1 MSLNVSAIGDG
12 KAQVLQPHSVRALL
26 ASLISA
32 SSMLGIALVAFLLM
46 QVSPKLGM
54 VISPPAL
61 LLHSKVPA
69 VLQTFLQ
76 PLDRTVLNAIG
87 IEAVMF
93 LHYLRSFIACFNA
106 LASSKPVS
114 NDWLNMLSWTNLST
128 KDVRLYWFYTAMTP
142 LTVAVVLYFLSRGLT
157 QAIQL
162 RRNALTAEVQV
173 LAPQRRR
180 MYSVVVTNVPP
191 QWDSDQVRACYSRWD
206 HHIERVDR
214 FSTDLLSPGGEV
226 AQLHSIVRQIESS
239 ETSFINLML
248 RQFRHLKASDFR
260 QHLMHEMDQR
270 YSDANGAAGNHFG
283 EKCASVVDLYSR
295 LQRLTS
301 SLLRRQSAPLRPDA
315 HVSMLLTL
323 NDYCAARAIADYP
336 QSSEV
341 SRLRARFL
349 GASAADMVF
358 ANLGYTWG
366 RHEAGRS
373 LVRIVAAV
381 LILGWTFPMAM
392 VGGFSQLSVLLQL
405 LPGQPLR
412 HTPGWLVAAVQGLA
426 PSVATSLLLSL
437 FPWLLR
443 RLLQLAKYPTHSQLQ
458 QATYQL
464 YFCFLFLHLF
474 LTASISSGLVPTAFA
489 ILNGG
494 VTVVPRILAANL
506 PLAGNYY
513 LSYLLIQCTHMA
525 ASTLFRPLALFK
537 LYQASRGGWTPRER
551 MELMKDLFYWVRWG
565 EIYPFYN
572 VSFACATTTADLI
585 CPALTYA
592 LLTPFILPIATVTFG
607 VTYVCFHH
615 LLRDVSRVEA
625 ETRGQL
631 YLRASFGL
639 FWAIYTQQAT
649 IIGLFILKFDVRHK
663 AHDLGQ
669 LTILLLTLFF
679 SVQYHLSLKRLYGP
693 LMRHQEGTISE
704 PVHEGAFPDPLSD
717 SDCVSSTDESTSIDQ
732 FLHCQAPV
740 IWLPRDPAGISYG
753 CGSGWDAVELTPSI
767 HDTRDTI
774 ESMTSYDVPSFL
786 EKAWVFGITILV
798 VD

>member
-26 ASLISA
+26 ASLVSA
-32 SSMLGIALVAFLLM
+32 SSILGIALVAFLLTR
-46 QVSPKLGM
+46 VSPKLAI
-54 VISPPAL
+54 VVRPRQHRARYSPRA
-61 LLHSKVPA
+61 LLHSTVLA
-69 VLQTFLQ
+69 VLQTLLQ
-76 PLDRTVLNAIG
+76 PVERTISDAIG

-93 LHYLRSFIACFNA
+93 LHYLRSLCLLFGCLAIWVTPSIACFNA
-106 LASSKPVS
+106 LATSKPAS

-128 KDVRLYWFYTAMTP
+128 KDARLYWFYAVMTP
-142 LTVAVVLYFLSRGLT
+142 LTVTIVLYFLSRGLT

-206 HHIERVDR
+206 HHIERIDR

-239 ETSFINLML
+239 ETSFINRML
-248 RQFRHLKASDFR
+248 RQFRHLKATDFR

-341 SRLRARFL
+341 SKLRARFL

-366 RHEAGRS
+366 PHEAGRS

-392 VGGFSQLSVLLQL
+392 VGGVSQLSVLLQL

-412 HTPGWLVAAVQGLA
+412 HSPGWLVAAVQGLA

-458 QATYQL
+458 LAAYQL

-489 ILNGG
+489 VLNSG
-494 VTVVPRILAANL
+494 VTEVPRILAANL

-513 LSYLLIQCTHMA
+513 LSYLLIQCMHMA
-525 ASTLFRPLALFK
+525 ASALFRPLALFK
-537 LYQASRGGWTPRER
+537 LYQASHGDWTLRGR
-551 MELMKDLFYWVRWG
+551 MELMKDLLYRVRWG

-572 VSFACATTTADLI
+572 VLAVIGKF
-585 CPALTYA
+585 
-592 LLTPFILPIATVTFG
+592 VR
-607 VTYVCFHH
+607 VC
-615 LLRDVSRVEA
+615 
-625 ETRGQL
+625 
-631 YLRASFGL
+631 
-639 FWAIYTQQAT
+639 
-649 IIGLFILKFDVRHK
+649 
-663 AHDLGQ
+663 
-669 LTILLLTLFF
+669 
-679 SVQYHLSLKRLYGP
+679 
-693 LMRHQEGTISE
+693 
-704 PVHEGAFPDPLSD
+704 
-717 SDCVSSTDESTSIDQ
+717 
-732 FLHCQAPV
+732 
-740 IWLPRDPAGISYG
+740 
-753 CGSGWDAVELTPSI
+753 
-767 HDTRDTI
+767 
-774 ESMTSYDVPSFL
+774 YDH
-786 EKAWVFGITILV
+786 G
-798 VD
+798 